1 MPTLLIQQI
10 RLQWYKDCRG
20 GNATARLSGGK
31 LRCAK
36 EPVSQSNASAEGREA
51 FFATDGSGQSMIVLF
66 APEGC
71 VINGVDSELYDW
83 EKNSPESKT

>member
-1 MPTLLIQQI
+1 MIQQI
-10 RLQWYKDCRG
+10 RLQWYKTVGVETTLCKGTSIPEQCVCR
-20 GNATARLSGGK
+20 R
-31 LRCAK
+31 
-36 EPVSQSNASAEGREA
+36 REA

-83 EKNSPESKT
+83 RKNSPESKT

>member
-20 GNATARLSGGK
+20 ETTLCKGTSIPEQCVCRRQGSI
-31 LRCAK
+31 
-36 EPVSQSNASAEGREA
+36 
-51 FFATDGSGQSMIVLF
+51 FATDGSGQSMIVLF

>member
-10 RLQWYKDCRG
+10 RLQWYKDCRW
-20 GNATARLSGGK
+20 K

>member
-1 MPTLLIQQI
+1 MQRNQYPRAM
-10 RLQWYKDCRG
+10 RLPK
-20 GNATARLSGGK
+20 AGK
-31 LRCAK
+31 
-36 EPVSQSNASAEGREA
+36 Q

-83 EKNSPESKT
+83 EEKTPPESKT

>member
-20 GNATARLSGGK
+20 GNYAVQRNQYP
-31 LRCAK
+31 R
-36 EPVSQSNASAEGREA
+36 A
-51 FFATDGSGQSMIVLF
+51 FFSTDGSGQSMIVLF

>member
-1 MPTLLIQQI
+1 MKKRAEHLPTLLIQQI

-20 GNATARLSGGK
+20 GER
-31 LRCAK
+31 RCAK

>member
-1 MPTLLIQQI
+1 MQRNQYPRAM
-10 RLQWYKDCRG
+10 RLPKAG
-20 GNATARLSGGK
+20 GI
-31 LRCAK
+31 
-36 EPVSQSNASAEGREA
+36 
-51 FFATDGSGQSMIVLF
+51 FATDGDGQSMIVLF